1 MEKQLLLAL
10 SVLALGCY
18 SFAKPNEE
26 PSVKINITVNTDQ
39 GSTHESVA
47 LVNEDGKWKALKDRN
62 GGARQRSISGTT
74 PGKLLPDVAELGRFQ

>member
-10 SVLALGCY
+10 SVLTLGCY

-47 LVNEDGKWKALKDRN
+47 LVNEDGKWKALKDKN

-74 PGKLLPDVAELGRFQ
+74 PGMLLPGVAELGRFQ